1 MSFEF
6 RVNVRVATTAD
17 LSEIVR
23 LLAQLGYPS
32 NVEELAERWVAWERD
47 GNLALVADVG
57 DGKLLG
63 VGTLH
68 LTRVLHR
75 PHPVGR
81 ITALVVDE
89 TARGHGIGKAI
100 VREAEVVLR
109 NAGCGL
115 LEITS
120 NLRRTD
126 AHAFYES
133 LGYEKSS
140 VRLYKNL

>member
-1 MSFEF
+1 M
-6 RVNVRVATTAD
+6 NVRTATVDD
-17 LSEIVR
+17 LSELVR
-23 LLAQLGYPS
+23 LLSQLGYPS
-32 NVEELAERWVAWERD
+32 TVEQLAERWVAWERD
-47 GNLALVADVG
+47 GNSALVADAG
-57 DGKLLG
+57 AGRLLG

-75 PHPVGR
+75 PHPIGR

-89 TARGHGIGKAI
+89 AARGQGLGTAI
-100 VREAEVVLR
+100 VREAENVLR

-120 NLRRTD
+120 NLRLTD

-140 VRLYKNL
+140 VRLFRNL

>member
-1 MSFEF
+1 M
-6 RVNVRVATTAD
+6 RVRAATTAD
-17 LSEIVR
+17 FAEIVR
-23 LLAQLGYPS
+23 LLSQLGYPCS
-32 NVEELAERWVAWERD
+32 CEEIAERWIAWARD
-47 GNLALVADVG
+47 GNSALVADAG

-89 TARGHGIGKAI
+89 SARGQGLGKVI